1 MEITLP
7 LEKMSIDEK
16 IQAMETIWDDLC
28 QKADSLS
35 SPDWHQQ
42 VLQEREIG
50 IKEGREEFISLEK
63 AKEQVLKSI
72 RCMD

>member
-1 MEITLP
+1 MEISIP
-7 LEKMSIDEK
+7 LDKMSIDEK

-63 AKEQVLKSI
+63 AKERILKSTQ
-72 RCMD
+72 

>member
-1 MEITLP
+1 MEISIP

-16 IQAMETIWDDLC
+16 IKAMEAIWDDLC

-35 SPDWHQQ
+35 SPDWHRQ

-50 IKEGREEFISLEK
+50 IKEGNEDFISLEK
-63 AKEQVLKSI
+63 AKEQVLKST
-72 RCMD
+72 R

>member
-28 QKADSLS
+28 QTAGSLS
-35 SPDWHQQ
+35 SPDWHRQ
-42 VLQEREIG
+42 VLQVRETG
-50 IKEGREEFISLEK
+50 IKEGHEEFISLEK
-63 AKEQVLKSI
+63 AKTLVHKAT
-72 RCMD
+72 R

>member
-1 MEITLP
+1 MEISIP
-7 LEKMSIDEK
+7 LDKMSIDEK

-28 QKADSLS
+28 QKAGSLS

-42 VLQEREIG
+42 VLQEREDG

-63 AKEQVLKSI
+63 AKEKVLKST
-72 RCMD
+72 R

>member
-1 MEITLP
+1 MDISLP

-35 SPDWHQQ
+35 SPNWHRQ
-42 VLQEREIG
+42 VLQERETG
-50 IKEGREEFISLEK
+50 IKEGSEEFISLEK
-63 AKEQVLKSI
+63 AKKLVHKST
-72 RCMD
+72 R

>member
-28 QKADSLS
+28 QKAGSLS
-35 SPDWHQQ
+35 SPDWHRQI
-42 VLQEREIG
+42 LQERETG
-50 IKEGREEFISLEK
+50 IKEEREEFISLEK
-63 AKEQVLKSI
+63 AKELVHKST
-72 RCMD
+72 RYL